1 MGDRD
6 ASDAVAAEA
15 LDAGNGDWL
24 LTSLQPFHSDEL
36 LTVQMGSGEKYLI
49 RVTDA
54 EYLTNIKDLLT
65 DITLMVDSEEVK
77 PGETAAVRDGVTYNL
92 RLKFK
97 EDIEHQFSNDGPL
110 TFAMPTGFDL
120 PADFTTTLEISLGRR
135 GKLYNPVTY
144 DATTRQLI
152 IRWDKSEPAL
162 FDYFTRAAT
171 ASFELNLQ
179 STVDL
184 TKGQILFSD
193 GAAIN
198 VEKQNPHNA
207 KVTKTGELD
216 QANGVVRYTVTVTS
230 DGTTENLVLADEP
243 GTALV
248 YQKDCAWDQDASSKD
263 DTAPESWSKHE
274 GPTITNRGNTFQV
287 TVPSMADGETL
298 VFTYT
303 SRIDVSNIEQSG
315 HATFEE
321 TGNTVTIA
329 GDDVPED
336 NTATHWEDKVE
347 FSDLEKDVT
356 GVGDTYKKE
365 TGVTFRR
372 ISWEIDTNRTPQLSF
387 AGTTISDTIGEDVK
401 SLCNYAGD
409 GIVVEVYNAKHELVD
424 TRPVSWSELG
434 IDPAT
439 DKSWTYDI
447 PAEDTL
453 PYEYVV
459 TYDTEIN
466 QDLVNSG
473 GKDVYVTNYAEGKGG
488 EDVAMEIIHPKGTG
502 LGV

>member
-1 MGDRD
+1 
-6 ASDAVAAEA
+6 
-15 LDAGNGDWL
+15 
-24 LTSLQPFHSDEL
+24 
-36 LTVQMGSGEKYLI
+36 
-49 RVTDA
+49 
-54 EYLTNIKDLLT
+54 
-65 DITLMVDSEEVK
+65 
-77 PGETAAVRDGVTYNL
+77 
-92 RLKFK
+92 
-97 EDIEHQFSNDGPL
+97 
-110 TFAMPTGFDL
+110 
-120 PADFTTTLEISLGRR
+120 
-135 GKLYNPVTY
+135 
-144 DATTRQLI
+144 
-152 IRWDKSEPAL
+152 
-162 FDYFTRAAT
+162 
-171 ASFELNLQ
+171 
-179 STVDL
+179 
-184 TKGQILFSD
+184 
-193 GAAIN
+193 
-198 VEKQNPHNA
+198 
-207 KVTKTGELD
+207 
-216 QANGVVRYTVTVTS
+216 
-230 DGTTENLVLADEP
+230 
-243 GTALV
+243 
-248 YQKDCAWDQDASSKD
+248 
-263 DTAPESWSKHE
+263 
-274 GPTITNRGNTFQV
+274 
-287 TVPSMADGETL
+287 MADGETL

-356 GVGDTYKKE
+356 GVGDTYKKG